1 MVWAGKRGKGTRVDR
16 GAGEE
21 LAMSPQPCL
30 AGRGRWVEGT
40 MEDGDSLLHPI
51 SAASWD
57 SREPSGILGHSKEQR
72 IHLLWGERSGGSRV
86 HCICRALTRESISSL
101 GSQIPGLLVHG
112 VCTCLHSCLF
122 TESVLEAGL
131 WWTLLS
137 G

>member
-1 MVWAGKRGKGTRVDR
+1 VVWAGKEGKGTRVDR
-16 GAGEE
+16 GEGEE
-21 LAMSPQPCL
+21 LAVSPQPCL

-57 SREPSGILGHSKEQR
+57 SREPRGMLGHSKEQQ
-72 IHLLWGERSGGSRV
+72 IHLLWSGRSGGSGM
-86 HCICRALTRESISSL
+86 HCICRALTRESVSSL
-101 GSQIPGLLVHG
+101 GSQIPGLLVRG
-112 VCTCLHSCLF
+112 VGTCLHSCLF